1 MIVGNSYKQ
10 KQKNIAMN
18 CVIKTVINSESYYV
32 CKSQIV
38 YNIPGTKVDYK
49 QLY

>member
-1 MIVGNSYKQ
+1 
-10 KQKNIAMN
+10 MN
-18 CVIKTVINSESYYV
+18 CVIDTVLNSVSYYT

-49 QLY
+49 QFY